1 MISKLIKILFILLIL
16 LIIFNKKIISYYYLN
31 KLSKWVERPVLIEQ
45 ISFNYSGYIDIK
57 NLEILNSKNFHFKNI
72 FEADEISLKIDPKSL
87 FSNLIV
93 VEDLVITNPNFFL
106 YIKLVK
112 ENNNAQEKSKY
123 DDNIGLA
130 KKLNEDLPDK
140 IWPKKDRDINFII
153 LKSKLLRPK
162 TNIKVSNISKPTT
175 THLSTMNFNNYGNE
189 KDYRHYKDVLKF
201 ILFDLYAS
209 TTDKKIKK
217 ILKEI
222 YSF

>member
-153 LKSKLLRPK
+153 LKSKLLRPE